1 MGPAPSSN
9 GRTPAGAGAIE
20 RGFDRRTVG
29 RVAAILIAVSSA
41 VGLLA
46 VRLADHRA
54 IGPAFEI
61 ADALGIGTGLTCFLI
76 PWDEIAPHWL
86 HVVPALATIETAV
99 GIRLAG
105 AYGDVA
111 INYYLF
117 VAVFAAY
124 AFPTRR
130 EVAAHV
136 ALASAASALPLLYHH
151 PAGSRTAGQVTV
163 GVLMLVVVAGVIT
176 ALREGLEQ
184 RQRELEQ
191 LAVRDPLTG
200 VGNYRLLAE
209 RLEYEL
215 ARHRR
220 SRMEL
225 TVMLLDLDGF
235 KDINDTFGHLVGD
248 QTLVDVGHAL
258 AATLRSQ
265 DTLARQGGDEFSI
278 LAPETGDGQAAGL
291 AQRVQE
297 AVAVATRGA
306 VTTSVGWVTFPA
318 DAQDAGTL
326 LALADDALREAK
338 HIRGGGGRGHASQ
351 RDGAIEQI
359 ARIATG

>member
-1 MGPAPSSN
+1 MGLAPSSN
-9 GRTPAGAGAIE
+9 GRRPAGAGTAAP
-20 RGFDRRTVG
+20 GFDRRTIG
-29 RVAAILIAVSSA
+29 RVAGVLIALSSV

-46 VRLADHRA
+46 VRLASHRA
-54 IGPAFEI
+54 LGPAFEV
-61 ADALGIGTGLTCFLI
+61 ADALGMGTGLVCFLI

-86 HVVPALATIETAV
+86 HVVPALATIETAI

-111 INYYLF
+111 IDYYVF

-136 ALASAASALPLLYHH
+136 ALASIASALPILYHH
-151 PAGSRTAGQVTV
+151 PSSSHTAGQTTV

-176 ALREGLEQ
+176 VLREGLAR
-184 RQRELEQ
+184 RQQELEH

-200 VGNYRLLAE
+200 VGNYRLLSE
-209 RLEYEL
+209 RLHYEL

-220 SRMEL
+220 SRMAL
-225 TVMLLDLDGF
+225 TVMVLDLDGF
-235 KDINDTFGHLVGD
+235 KDINDCFGHLVGD
-248 QTLVDVGHAL
+248 QLLVEVGRAL
-258 AATLRSQ
+258 EATLRSQ

-278 LAPETGDGQAAGL
+278 LAPETSDEQADGL

-306 VTTSVGWVTFPA
+306 VTTSVGWATYPTHA
-318 DAQDAGTL
+318 DDASML
-326 LALADDALREAK
+326 LGLADDALRGAK
-338 HIRGGGGRGHASQ
+338 QVRTGRGRRRTPQAQAAILDLQ
-351 RDGAIEQI
+351 RTAAG
-359 ARIATG
+359 